1 MIVIRYGAMS
11 RTVTFT
17 HNGAVASRNELTK
30 REDDAL
36 IRLVKFLTF
45 GDRNK

>member
-1 MIVIRYGAMS
+1 MIVIRYGATK

-30 REDDAL
+30 AEDDRL

-45 GDRNK
+45 GARK